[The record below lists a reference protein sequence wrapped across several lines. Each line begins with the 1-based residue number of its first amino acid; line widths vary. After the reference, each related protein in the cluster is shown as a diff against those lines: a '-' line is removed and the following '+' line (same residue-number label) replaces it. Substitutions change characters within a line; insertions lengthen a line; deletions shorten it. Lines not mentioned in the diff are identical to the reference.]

1 MNVGRN
7 PLQVSSLQ
15 PQSAMAKLLK
25 RLVSVVLILVSVS
38 VTQISSEKVVRA
50 TALTCAEGGT
60 CVVGDI
66 GPGGGIIFYVSRL
79 NFTSTSSNCN
89 TECKYLEVAPS
100 GWNGGSDPLGNLSV
114 GIPLVGS
121 HSVTIGSIVY
131 DDWFLPSIV
140 QLNQLCRWHRNVL
153 PLLDYLYTSVTYGKN
168 YECPGATL
176 PNTGVGASA
185 AGILGGRYLSS
196 SAEGAKVWDQDQ
208 SLGYNFY
215 GSNQHSRYIRPV
227 RAFSP
232 GLVVTY
238 NSQSG
243 SAVSAGSTTSGG
255 SVSSSPG
262 SPTRAGYSFS
272 GWFAASTGGSA
283 ITFPYS
289 HGQTSDFTLYAQWT
303 ISTYA
308 VSFNSNDSTS
318 GSVPVTDPTP
328 DGEDL
333 TLPDEGSLVKTGY
346 TFGGWNTASD
356 GSGTSCAAGA
366 PYRVVADVT
375 LFAKWTANSL
385 TVRYDSQE
393 GSSATGGSLSTT
405 TGGTLAS
412 LPTTSR
418 EGYAF
423 NGWFTASTGGSEVTT
438 SSPHGQTADFTLYA
452 RWTVRTY
459 AVSFN
464 GNDSTGGSVPGL
476 LTKTHGVNLEVAS
489 NSGSLVKTGY
499 TFGGWNTA
507 ANGSGTSYAVG
518 ASYGVDAA
526 VTLYA
531 KWTAN
536 SLTVRYD
543 SQEGSSATG
552 GSLSTTTGG
561 TLASL
566 PTTSRVGYTFNGWF
580 TASTGGS
587 AITFPY
593 SHGQTS
599 DFTLYAQ
606 WTISTYAVSFN
617 GNGSTGGS
625 VPVDQT
631 KTHGID
637 VSVSSNTGSLVK
649 TGYTFGGW
657 NTAANGSG
665 TSYAAS
671 ATYGV
676 DAAVTLYAK
685 WTADSLT
692 VTYNSQSGSAVSAGS
707 TVSGGSITSAPV
719 VPTRAGYVF
728 TGWFTA
734 TSGGTAITF
743 PYTHGQTASFTLYA
757 QWSQASLH
765 GISSVSKIGTIT
777 TTANVGNTFAVDTES
792 SSVSLRYPANG
803 LPADSVIDVYLVN
816 DLSRARSLIVP
827 AGGFVVSL
835 VVAWLA
841 ADGSVPLMASG
852 KPLSMTIANDTIK
865 AGAKTYA
872 IVGGEVTLLAT
883 ASVNGS
889 VTISITE
896 DPEIVVVN
904 PVVVA
909 QPSSSQPSSSQPSSS
924 QPSSSQPSSSQ
935 PSSSLPT
942 AGVKKN
948 PSKATNLLPQIPG
961 ATSKIA
967 AILNAV
973 AGQLPPKPT
982 VFAPRVLSNGQI
994 ARIAFTPIQI
1004 KAPPANAPVAPAGA
1018 KVLPIG
1024 SKIEQSQ
1031 ATPTAPVSRVAAG
1044 ESKATF
1050 GGQTIETTIEKA
1062 ANGPALLSAGPA
1074 TIALAGFVD
1083 QPAASN
1089 NNSGGSTGLTASSST
1104 PLEIATGSFIASTPV
1119 QVWLFSTPLLLAETT
1134 VDENGNFAAAIN
1146 LPSSLASGSHTLQIQ
1161 GYVYASGGAAEVT
1174 ANIGISITR
1183 KTPKTWST
1191 TFPMFSSAISARQKS
1206 TWQKFVADQKS
1217 PELSCALTPTSP
1229 SSRSAANLQLFN
1241 KRMLNV
1247 TTFLKLGGCTNIT
1260 TVASAPL
1267 TKNSNIN
1274 RTWTVA
1280 VEPQTTKTTFNWVHV
1295 FSLYSSKVRKTATTT
1310 WTMNVAAHAD
1320 KVLACRVTAVEPAKK
1335 SRANTKLFD
1344 QRNNAISSYLIENSC
1359 DTVEFTQSIASK
1371 EPFAN
1376 RQAWT
1381 VRVSTS
1387 AK

>member
-196 SAEGAKVWDQDQ
+196 SAEGANVWDQDQ

-255 SVSSSPG
+255 EIASAPVA
-262 SPTRAGYSFS
+262 PTRTGYVFT

-283 ITFPYS
+283 ITFPYTHS
-289 HGQTSDFTLYAQWT
+289 
-303 ISTYA
+303 
-308 VSFNSNDSTS
+308 
-318 GSVPVTDPTP
+318 
-328 DGEDL
+328 
-333 TLPDEGSLVKTGY
+333 
-346 TFGGWNTASD
+346 
-356 GSGTSCAAGA
+356 
-366 PYRVVADVT
+366 
-375 LFAKWTANSL
+375 
-385 TVRYDSQE
+385 
-393 GSSATGGSLSTT
+393 
-405 TGGTLAS
+405 
-412 LPTTSR
+412 
-418 EGYAF
+418 
-423 NGWFTASTGGSEVTT
+423 
-438 SSPHGQTADFTLYA
+438 QTADFTL
-452 RWTVRTY
+452 
-459 AVSFN
+459 
-464 GNDSTGGSVPGL
+464 
-476 LTKTHGVNLEVAS
+476 H
-489 NSGSLVKTGY
+489 
-499 TFGGWNTA
+499 
-507 ANGSGTSYAVG
+507 
-518 ASYGVDAA
+518 
-526 VTLYA
+526 
-531 KWTAN
+531 
-536 SLTVRYD
+536 
-543 SQEGSSATG
+543 
-552 GSLSTTTGG
+552 
-561 TLASL
+561 
-566 PTTSRVGYTFNGWF
+566 
-580 TASTGGS
+580 
-587 AITFPY
+587 
-593 SHGQTS
+593 
-599 DFTLYAQ
+599 
-606 WTISTYAVSFN
+606 
-617 GNGSTGGS
+617 
-625 VPVDQT
+625 
-631 KTHGID
+631 
-637 VSVSSNTGSLVK
+637 
-649 TGYTFGGW
+649 
-657 NTAANGSG
+657 
-665 TSYAAS
+665 
-671 ATYGV
+671 
-676 DAAVTLYAK
+676 
-685 WTADSLT
+685 
-692 VTYNSQSGSAVSAGS
+692 
-707 TVSGGSITSAPV
+707 
-719 VPTRAGYVF
+719 
-728 TGWFTA
+728 
-734 TSGGTAITF
+734 
-743 PYTHGQTASFTLYA
+743 A

-803 LPADSVIDVYLVN
+803 LPENTVIDVYLVN

-872 IVGGEVTLLAT
+872 IVGGEVTLLGT

-973 AGQLPPKPT
+973 AGQLPPKPK

-1031 ATPTAPVSRVAAG
+1031 ATPTAPVSMVAAG

-1217 PELSCALTPTSP
+1217 PELSCALTPMSP
-1229 SSRSAANLQLFN
+1229 VSRSAANLQLFN

>member
-25 RLVSVVLILVSVS
+25 RLVSVVLLLVSVS

-356 GSGTSCAAGA
+356 GSGTSYAAGA

-375 LFAKWTANSL
+375 LF
-385 TVRYDSQE
+385 
-393 GSSATGGSLSTT
+393 
-405 TGGTLAS
+405 
-412 LPTTSR
+412 
-418 EGYAF
+418 
-423 NGWFTASTGGSEVTT
+423 
-438 SSPHGQTADFTLYA
+438 
-452 RWTVRTY
+452 
-459 AVSFN
+459 
-464 GNDSTGGSVPGL
+464 
-476 LTKTHGVNLEVAS
+476 
-489 NSGSLVKTGY
+489 
-499 TFGGWNTA
+499 
-507 ANGSGTSYAVG
+507 
-518 ASYGVDAA
+518 
-526 VTLYA
+526 A

-816 DLSRARSLIVP
+816 DLSRARSLIAP

-909 QPSSSQPSSSQPSSS
+909 QPSSS